1 MADPFIGEI
10 RIFAGNYA
18 PRGWAFCNGGTLEV
32 SENPA
37 LFSLLGTTYG
47 GNGRTTF
54 GLPNLQGRVP
64 RGVGEGAGLSKTS
77 LGQPSGSD
85 TVTLSANQMPSHNH
99 ALEATSQFFGTSGDP
114 TNRTFDDITQYQD
127 SITNSVNLSDQ
138 AISSQGSGQS
148 VDNLQPYLVL
158 NYIIALEGTFPN
170 RG

>member
-18 PRGWAFCNGGTLEV
+18 PRGWAFCNGSTLQV
-32 SENPA
+32 TENPA
-37 LFSLLGTTYG
+37 LFSILGTVYG

-64 RGVGEGAGLSKTS
+64 KGVGEGAGLSKTS
-77 LGQPSGSD
+77 LGQPTGSD
-85 TVTLSANQMPSHNH
+85 TVTLTVNQMPSHNH
-99 ALEATSQFFGTSGDP
+99 LLEATSQFFGASGDP
-114 TNRTFDDITQYQD
+114 SNRTFDDIDQFQD
-127 SITNSVNLSDQ
+127 SITNSVNLSPE
-138 AISSQGSGQS
+138 AISNQGSGQS
-148 VDNLQPYLVL
+148 VDHLQPYLVL